1 MAGIVF
7 HHIRLALRRNHMS
20 TRPHIQSLLP
30 CRASFV
36 ITLLIAIAA
45 VPAHAQTIR
54 VRADGLLEITDAP
67 PDTVV
72 RYTLDGTEPT
82 RDSGVWLAPVEAPAG
97 YTVKARAFTADHVP
111 AGATVTWTSP
121 TTATTAAANGNGP
134 RIPSTLV
141 PVTQGRDWRVYDWPK
156 RHAAIVALMKTRQ
169 PEIVMLGDSIIHF
182 WGGEPGG
189 EGVQGRNTA
198 PEVWD
203 RAFAGRSV
211 VNLGYGWDRTENVLW
226 RLRHGEFEGVSPRV
240 VVIMIGT
247 NNVKLNTIDEIAAGV
262 TAIVDEVHQRSRT
275 SRILLLGIFPR
286 GATPDAARATVDAIN
301 QRLAKLDGR
310 NGVVTYLDIGPKFLG
325 ADGSISKDVMYDF
338 LHPTAKGY
346 EIWVE
351 AMKPT
356 LTRLLAAP

>member
-1 MAGIVF
+1 MASR
-7 HHIRLALRRNHMS
+7 RLASKFL
-20 TRPHIQSLLP
+20 
-30 CRASFV
+30 
-36 ITLLIAIAA
+36 IAA
-45 VPAHAQTIR
+45 VVFCTAAATTAGAQTIR
-54 VRADGLLEITDAP
+54 VRADGLLESADAP
-67 PDTVV
+67 PNTVV

-82 RDSGVWLAPVEAPAG
+82 RDAGVWLAPVDVPAG
-97 YTVKARAFTADHVP
+97 YTVKARAFTSDHAP
-111 AGATVTWTSP
+111 AGAAVSWTLPASSP
-121 TTATTAAANGNGP
+121 KAKDP
-134 RIPSTLV
+134 RPSSTLV

-156 RHAAIVALMKTRQ
+156 RHAAIVALMKERQ

-198 PEVWD
+198 PDVWD
-203 RAFAGRSV
+203 RAFEGRRV

-226 RLRHGEFEGVSPRV
+226 RLRHGEFEGVSPKV

-247 NNVKLNTIDEIAAGV
+247 NNVTLNTAEEIAAGV
-262 TAIVDEVHQRSRT
+262 TAIVDEVHQRSKT

-286 GATPDAARATVDAIN
+286 GAKPDANRATIDDIN

-310 NGVVTYLDIGPKFLG
+310 DGAVTYLDIGPKFLG

-338 LHPTAKGY
+338 LHPSAKGY

-356 LTRLLAAP
+356 LTRLLSAR